1 ITVVANEE
9 VRNRLSSNVDA
20 EVTTEDTE
28 QDHHSMDRS
37 DRGDDD
43 RSLWESIKDFFT
55 MDDSYDES
63 NYDRPDYDVDNDPVY
78 PHREAIRRGEIV
90 VLVSGEPD
98 THQGMDHTDTK
109 STTKDTMDTD
119 KDDETIELREERLKV
134 DKEKEKTGE

>member
-1 ITVVANEE
+1 MEKRVEGIYSNVEEALQAVNRLKEKGYSHENITVVANEE

-63 NYDRPDYDVDNDPVY
+63 NYDRLDHDVDNDSVY
-78 PHREAIRRGEIV
+78 HHRAIISRDVIV
-90 VLVSGEPD
+90 YICSV
-98 THQGMDHTDTK
+98 
-109 STTKDTMDTD
+109 
-119 KDDETIELREERLKV
+119 
-134 DKEKEKTGE
+134 